1 VGLFDGRRDMWRAR
15 GHGGVNVT
23 LAPEEGAEERA
34 VPTRKGG
41 GGISRTGA

>member
-1 VGLFDGRRDMWRAR
+1 MWACLAGGVTR

-41 GGISRTGA
+41 GRISRTGA